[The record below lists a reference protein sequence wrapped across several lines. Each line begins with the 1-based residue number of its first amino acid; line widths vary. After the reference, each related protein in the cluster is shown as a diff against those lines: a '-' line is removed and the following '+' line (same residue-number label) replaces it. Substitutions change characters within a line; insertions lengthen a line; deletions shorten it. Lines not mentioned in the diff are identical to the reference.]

1 MNSVFF
7 AAIGLFFVANM
18 ASSLDSLVFEGYEA
32 HPLLVT
38 KPLSDRPVRHV
49 RGDVVKSNPQLSS
62 DAEFIRAIA
71 ASGSQGRLDGEG
83 VHSALYA
90 LYVAER
96 ETGLYG
102 LEAASAADAD
112 SLEESLRE
120 VWSHNESIGR
130 ARVHRRGLILI
141 VVWNDGVSREIWD
154 AINASVTKRL
164 NDAVDNEDQ

>member
-1 MNSVFF
+1 MNSLFF
-7 AAIGLFFVANM
+7 AVIGLFFGANI
-18 ASSLDSLVFEGYEA
+18 AHGLDSLVFEGYEA

-71 ASGSQGRLDGEG
+71 ASGSQGKLDGEG
-83 VHSALYA
+83 INSALYA

-112 SLEESLRE
+112 SLEETLRE

-141 VVWNDGVSREIWD
+141 VVWNDGVAREVWD
-154 AINASVTKRL
+154 AINASVTRRL
-164 NDAVDNEDQ
+164 NEAIDNEDQ